1 MEENREAL
9 EELGYSVSFV
19 ENHSENFWASVTPM
33 RQSAT
38 FSAAVFAGVLL
49 LGLVLAAFLYLLL
62 RRRDFAICGRWAC
75 PMGQRPGA
83 FWVPLPFWG
92 CWGLRQAVYQP
103 GATP

>member
-1 MEENREAL
+1 
-9 EELGYSVSFV
+9 
-19 ENHSENFWASVTPM
+19 M

-62 RRRDFAICGRWAC
+62 RRRDFAILRA
-75 PMGQRPGA
+75 MGVPNGPAARA